1 MTTSNTI
8 PHKEIE
14 ILRGTVILRSGQR
27 MFKGG
32 EQEKIKSTQRK
43 SMCHKGILLFKLK
56 KEEMAQQ
63 VKALATKSDSLR
75 WIPGTD
81 RVKWEN

>member
-1 MTTSNTI
+1 M
-8 PHKEIE
+8 
-14 ILRGTVILRSGQR
+14 R
-27 MFKGG
+27 
-32 EQEKIKSTQRK
+32 
-43 SMCHKGILLFKLK
+43 HKGILLLKLK

-81 RVKWEN
+81 RVK